1 MRDLKGSTCSDP
13 VYSLAR
19 LREDFSIMA
28 RDGAVMVRIYGPICE
43 QTSVWNNIIQA
54 AAENNL

>member
-1 MRDLKGSTCSDP
+1 MRDLKGATCGDP

-19 LREDFSIMA
+19 LREDFAVMSA
-28 RDGAVMVRIYGPICE
+28 DGAVMVRIYGPICD
-43 QTSVWNNIIQA
+43 QASVWNNIIQA

>member
-1 MRDLKGSTCSDP
+1 MRDLKGFNCNDP

-19 LREDFSIMA
+19 LREDFGVMS

-43 QTSVWNNIIQA
+43 QTMVWNNIIQA